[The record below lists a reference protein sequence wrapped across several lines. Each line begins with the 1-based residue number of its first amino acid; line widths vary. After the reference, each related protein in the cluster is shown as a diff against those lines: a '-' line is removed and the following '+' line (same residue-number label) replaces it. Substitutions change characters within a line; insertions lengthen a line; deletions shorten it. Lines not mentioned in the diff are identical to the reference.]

1 MNPQDYRH
9 RGKPRLGAKLDTS
22 HPLAQGLLAA
32 WLFNES
38 TGAIAGDLTGNAPLF
53 GINAPIWT
61 PGDRAI
67 NTKTDGTTSYWHNTS
82 LVLPTQAVSV
92 VMYCRAPYSGS
103 TGSAFGNLDA
113 NSNNISRLQ
122 AHLPYT
128 GVIYWDFGGGS
139 AGGGGRIEY
148 QPDTGFWNR
157 WNLMTFVAGN
167 GFQGIYENTTLK
179 TSYAGNLTRTP
190 GLTGFDIGRGL
201 SINYNPNYVEF
212 CYLYNRVLSPAD
224 IATLYASPYQMVL
237 PPPSRRFYVPGITWV
252 YSTDNATGAE
262 TFTPTALYN
271 ATDTAAQTDNY
282 QLNNLLLST
291 ETGTETDSFSALSAL
306 YNAGD
311 AGTGVETPYP
321 IAVFS
326 TSDIGTETD
335 SVLTTALYAAL
346 DVGNLTEAAGLLVT
360 IAGLESGGASESGG
374 VLGSNL
380 SLLGSDAGT
389 WSDAA
394 LLSVLLALSE
404 TGAGQDALL
413 RPGTQTVRTI
423 LTAIRKR
430 LINVTSGHH

>member
-38 TGAIAGDLTGNAPLF
+38 TGATVGDLTGNAPLL

-67 NTKTDGTTSYWHNTS
+67 NTKTDGTASYWHNTS

-92 VMYCRAPYSGS
+92 VMYCRAPNSGVGS
-103 TGSAFGNLDA
+103 SAFGNLDSI
-113 NSNNISRLQ
+113 NLTYNTFRLQ
-122 AHLPYT
+122 AHFPYG
-128 GVIYWDFGGGS
+128 GVIYWDFGGQNTS
-139 AGGGGRIEY
+139 GGGRVNY
-148 QPDTGFWNR
+148 TPDAGFWNR

-179 TSYAGNLTRTP
+179 TSYAGNPTRTQ
-190 GLTGFDIGRGL
+190 GLAGFDIGRGL
-201 SINYNPNYVEF
+201 SALYNPNYVEF

-224 IATLYASPYQMVL
+224 IANLYANPYQMVL

-262 TFTPTALYN
+262 TFTPTALYSV
-271 ATDTAAQTDNY
+271 ADTAAQ
-282 QLNNLLLST
+282 
-291 ETGTETDSFSALSAL
+291 
-306 YNAGD
+306 
-311 AGTGVETPYP
+311 
-321 IAVFS
+321 
-326 TSDIGTETD
+326 TD

-346 DVGNLTEAAGLLVT
+346 DAGNLTEAANLLVT